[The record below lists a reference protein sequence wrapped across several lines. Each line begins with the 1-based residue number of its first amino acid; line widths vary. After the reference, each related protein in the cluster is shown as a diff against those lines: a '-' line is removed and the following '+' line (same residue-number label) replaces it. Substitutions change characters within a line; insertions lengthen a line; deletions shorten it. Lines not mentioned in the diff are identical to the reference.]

1 MALARLGWWERQ
13 SQRGAF
19 VRTCARVCVK
29 LTSTDAHLLCA
40 GSVLVSAGPW
50 GTGSN
55 AEEMILVS
63 EPSPSPEGCPR
74 LWVTLPAPEL
84 CGSSNSPPAQ
94 AASPT
99 SMGEKTKV

>member
-40 GSVLVSAGPW
+40 GSGKLVKGAQSTGEANKEHSAIKC
-50 GTGSN
+50 
-55 AEEMILVS
+55 A
-63 EPSPSPEGCPR
+63 R
-74 LWVTLPAPEL
+74 
-84 CGSSNSPPAQ
+84 
-94 AASPT
+94 
-99 SMGEKTKV
+99 

>member
-1 MALARLGWWERQ
+1 MALARLGWCERQ
-13 SQRGAF
+13 SQGGAF

-29 LTSTDAHLLCA
+29 LTSTDAHPLCA
-40 GSVLVSAGPW
+40 GSVLVSAALGAQ
-50 GTGSN
+50 GL
-55 AEEMILVS
+55 MQKKILVS

-94 AASPT
+94 AASPP